1 VGQLSGAPESGRQQT
16 AGMILAG
23 KVSRSLPFDSLF
35 VRFFHAWMRLPLLSL
50 CDTLVL
56 MSGLR
61 FGHVDHVDQAV
72 HMDILGGLEN
82 GPHMVHMVH
91 IPLFEPRG

>member
-1 VGQLSGAPESGRQQT
+1 MYLSDRHV
-16 AGMILAG
+16 LAG
-23 KVSRSLPFDSLF
+23 QPRRRRRCFI
-35 VRFFHAWMRLPLLSL
+35 
-50 CDTLVL
+50 
-56 MSGLR
+56 SGLR

-72 HMDILGGLEN
+72 HMDIWGGLEN